1 MNKKY
6 VNKKPPFGGGGFLLI
21 LSRKLVR
28 HDEVEDEVEQEGM
41 KVAHNDE
48 AANNCDNAPELDL
61 IVTLHAAG
69 EIVGNSAMKFYHY

>member
-1 MNKKY
+1 
-6 VNKKPPFGGGGFLLI
+6 
-21 LSRKLVR
+21 
-28 HDEVEDEVEQEGM
+28 M

-61 IVTLHAAG
+61 IVALYATG